1 VIDNFGDVGV
11 CWRLARQLVAEYG
24 CAVHVWVNDAGWAA
38 ARQLIGGLPQTPA
51 PTLAEGVTVSA
62 WSLACASG
70 DEDCTGDV
78 LIEGFGCTLPQAA
91 LAQLAVRAQ
100 LGVRAHK
107 PIWIDLEYFSAED
120 WVPRFHL
127 QSGFDWE
134 VGARRWFF
142 FPGVHEHSGGMLR
155 ERGLVAADMG
165 RGEAFE
171 NATDLAPSH
180 SRMLRPNDGVRAV
193 CFAYTHAPY
202 AEWLAALASDRDKPI
217 AIDLCGTQSQLAVAQ
232 LDLAAYPNVT
242 TRNVPFVSQPEFDRL
257 LWQTDVL
264 FVRGEDSMARALW
277 SGRPFIWHIYPQAEN
292 AHHPKLMAWLK
303 HYTHGFPDA
312 LREALVEVHCAWNG
326 MSEAA
331 SLGEAW
337 TKLMAE
343 WEAWQ
348 AWSLLRSNQLAQ
360 TPHLA
365 ERLMTFV
372 RQRSSNSK
380 M

>member
-1 VIDNFGDVGV
+1 MRFHIYCTVIDNYGDIGV
-11 CWRLARQLVAEYG
+11 CWRLARQLVREYG

-38 ARQLIGGLPQTPA
+38 ARQLISGLPQTPA

-91 LAQLAVRAQ
+91 LAQLAARAQ

-142 FPGVHEHSGGMLR
+142 FPGVHDHSGGLLR
-155 ERGLVAADMG
+155 ERGLVVPRTQESDSLKGSDFYM
-165 RGEAFE
+165 
-171 NATDLAPSH
+171 
-180 SRMLRPNDGVRAV
+180 
-193 CFAYTHAPY
+193 CFAYAHAPY
-202 AEWLAALASDRDKPI
+202 AEWLAALAGAGDRPVT
-217 AIDLCGTQSQLAVAQ
+217 IDLCGAQSQWAVAQ

-242 TRNVPFVSQPEFDRL
+242 TRHAPFVSQLEFDRL
-257 LWQTDVL
+257 LWRTDVL

-277 SGRPFIWHIYPQAEN
+277 SGRPFVWHIYPQAEN
-292 AHHPKLMAWLK
+292 AHHPKLMAWLR

-312 LREALVEVHCAWNG
+312 LREAYVAMHEVWNG

-331 SLGEAW
+331 RLG
-337 TKLMAE
+337 
-343 WEAWQ
+343 Q
-348 AWSLLRSNQLAQ
+348 AWRGLMGQWADWRRHSQLRSHQLAQ
-360 TPHLA
+360 APDLA
-365 ERLMTFV
+365 ARLMKFV
-372 RQRSSNSK
+372 SALV
-380 M
+380 